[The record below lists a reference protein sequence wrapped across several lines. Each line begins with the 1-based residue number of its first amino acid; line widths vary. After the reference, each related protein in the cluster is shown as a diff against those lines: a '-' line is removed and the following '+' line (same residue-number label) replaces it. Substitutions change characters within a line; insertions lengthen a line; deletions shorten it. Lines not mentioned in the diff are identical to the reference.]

1 MFPPIVKT
9 GTEQW
14 DRDIYYIAPIYRD
27 KRLYIDQKRRYTD
40 MANKDNNYTIDNF
53 VIALDTDC
61 LLYTSGV

>member
-14 DRDIYYIAPIYRD
+14 DIDIYYIAPIYRD

-53 VIALDTDC
+53 VIELDTDDKEQ
-61 LLYTSGV
+61 